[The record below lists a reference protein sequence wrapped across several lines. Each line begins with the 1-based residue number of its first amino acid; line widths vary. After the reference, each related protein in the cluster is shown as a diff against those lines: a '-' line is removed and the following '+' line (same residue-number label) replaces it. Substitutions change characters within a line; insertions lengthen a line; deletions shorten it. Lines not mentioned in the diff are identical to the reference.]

1 MNSKIKKISR
11 QKSDYKELLKN
22 NDAIIQQLQDMVL
35 QNYEEEKFIADKLKD
50 PDSNLSYG
58 EKLSDR
64 VAQFGG
70 SWRFIILFGTILFGW
85 IVLNSFILV
94 KKPFDPYPYILLN
107 LILSCIAALQA
118 PVIMM
123 SQNRKEEKDRLRSL
137 NDYAINLKAEIE
149 VRNLH
154 QKIDVLI
161 FEEMKSMFDLQVKQM
176 AILEDLQTR
185 ISVLEHKK

>member
-22 NDAIIQQLQDMVL
+22 NDAIIQQLQVMVL

>member
-1 MNSKIKKISR
+1 MKKADR

-22 NDAIIQQLQDMVL
+22 NDAIIQQLHDMVL
-35 QNYEEEKFIADKLKD
+35 QNYEDEKFIADKLKD
-50 PDSNLSYG
+50 PELTLSFG
-58 EKLSDR
+58 EKLSDK

-70 SWRFIILFGTILFGW
+70 SWRFIILFGAILIGW
-85 IVLNSFILV
+85 IILNSFILL

-107 LILSCIAALQA
+107 LILSCVAALQA

-123 SQNRKEEKDRLRSL
+123 SQNRQEEKDRRRSL

-154 QKIDVLI
+154 QKIDVMI
-161 FEEMKSMFDLQVKQM
+161 FEEMKSMLDLQVKQM
-176 AILEDLQTR
+176 SILEDLQR
-185 ISVLEHKK
+185 RVGVLEHKK

>member
-1 MNSKIKKISR
+1 MKKLSR

-22 NDAIIQQLQDMVL
+22 NDAMIQQLHDMVL

-50 PDSNLSYG
+50 PDSSQTFG
-58 EKLSDR
+58 EKLSDS

-70 SWRFIILFGTILFGW
+70 SWRFIIFFGVIILAW
-85 IVLNSFILV
+85 VVLNSFILV

-137 NDYAINLKAEIE
+137 NDYAINLKSELE

-161 FEEMKSMFDLQVKQM
+161 FEEMKSLLDLQVKQM

-185 ISVLEHKK
+185 VAILEHKK